1 MEQSLSCTLEK
12 QNTFPGVRDRQS
24 LQCTHKFS
32 RSRSTVNLE
41 KETQNK
47 GSFQIQSSEI
57 PTGEP
62 AGAAWAASDE
72 SHLCSPVL
80 HCMLYFFLRFFDL
93 VARGFWAMLF
103 PGPEF
108 YTHFLGS
115 RPKSGRKVSASTL
128 VQLLGS
134 LGCKWE
140 TQRCP
145 RWSTW
150 LNTCQRD
157 SGRAERKWAVYVM

>member
-12 QNTFPGVRDRQS
+12 QNAFPGIRDGQP
-24 LQCTHKFS
+24 LQWIHKFS
-32 RSRSTVNLE
+32 ISRITVNLE

-47 GSFQIQSSEI
+47 GRFQSQSSGV
-57 PTGEP
+57 PTKEHT
-62 AGAAWAASDE
+62 GAAWAASDK

-80 HCMLYFFLRFFDL
+80 HCMLYSFLRFFDL

-115 RPKSGRKVSASTL
+115 LPKSGRKVPASTL

-140 TQRCP
+140 TQRCF
-145 RWSTW
+145 RWGTW
-150 LNTCQRD
+150 LKTCQRD
-157 SGRAERKWAVYVM
+157 LGRAERKWAVYVV